1 MSKWLYFME
10 QTDGLF
16 NTANDFV
23 GYPLERFKGF
33 RTTDTTELQM
43 EFDPALGTVGL
54 HDDASFTA
62 DTVGLTVTAN
72 KQKEAIQD
80 IVAAINAHPNGDPC
94 IVIADDSN
102 SVFASQYITGCSITV
117 TAEA

>member
-10 QTDGLF
+10 ETDGLF

-43 EFDPALGTVGL
+43 EFDPILGTVNEN
-54 HDDASFTA
+54 DDTSFVA
-62 DTVGLTVTAN
+62 DTVGLIVTAN

-80 IVAAINAHPNGDPC
+80 IVAAINAHPNGDPF